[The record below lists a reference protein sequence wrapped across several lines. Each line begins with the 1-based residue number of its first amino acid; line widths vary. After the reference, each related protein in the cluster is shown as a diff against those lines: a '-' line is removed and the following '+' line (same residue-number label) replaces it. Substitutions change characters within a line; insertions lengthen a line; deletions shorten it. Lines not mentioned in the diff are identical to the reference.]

1 MDEFQEILQDF
12 LIESFELIE
21 QLDQDLVELESRPD
35 DLDLLNRIFRVA
47 HTIKGASSFLNFD
60 VLTHLTH
67 HMENLLNMARHG
79 DLVIDADVMDV
90 ILESIDLMK
99 ALLVRIRDSGADA
112 GLEVGQC
119 VERLDAVANGTP
131 LSSVTE
137 TVTVTA
143 SETVV
148 AVEPQTDAEEEAD
161 YSGMSEAEVEAE
173 IERLIAQRQAEDAAK
188 RANKANSSA
197 PVEEEPDYEG
207 MDDAEVEA
215 EIERLLAKRQAE
227 DAAKRAQKAA
237 ETSTA
242 PSVAAPVAAPITS
255 EPMPQSEPIPA
266 PVPVAPAAPA
276 VQPKVEAK
284 PATPVARR
292 AAEPKEEGEN
302 RGGGAV
308 EQTIR
313 VDVKRLDHLM
323 NLIGELVLG
332 KNRLIKI
339 NDDVEE
345 RYEGEAFLEE
355 LNQVVSIVSLVTTD
369 LQIAVMK
376 TRMLPIGK
384 VFNKFP
390 RMIRDLSRELNKKI
404 ELEITGEE
412 TELDKSIVEEIGDPL
427 VHIIRNSC
435 DHGIETP
442 DVRLSSGKEE
452 TGTIHLKAYHEGNH
466 IVIQIIDDGKGLD
479 AEMLKLKSIEK
490 GIITEKEAE
499 GMSEK
504 EAFGLIFRPGF
515 STAAQVTS
523 VSGRG
528 VGMDVVKTNI
538 EKLNGMIDIDSEVG
552 KGTSMKLK
560 IPLTLAIIQALLVGV
575 QEEYY
580 AIPLASVLETVRISK
595 DEIYTV
601 ESRSVMRL
609 RDEVLS
615 LVHIGDIFE
624 VERVFDNSEHAYVV
638 VLGLAE
644 SKIGLIVDSLVGQEE
659 IVIKSL
665 GEYLKGIEGI
675 AGATI
680 RGDGGVTLIVD
691 VAALMQMAKS
701 VKSTVGQESAEAKG
715 RLGVKNK
722 PSDYKVMIVDD
733 SKTDRTI
740 MRKSLEPMG
749 ITLVE
754 ATDGIEALNILKQAD
769 HTFDAML
776 IDIEMP
782 RMDGYSL
789 AAEIKKYNKYKNL
802 PLIAVTSRTGKA
814 DRMRGVESGMVE
826 YITKPYSSEYLMNVV
841 KRNIK
846 FNEGL

>member
-1 MDEFQEILQDF
+1 MDEFEEILQDF
-12 LIESFELIE
+12 LIEAFELIE
-21 QLDQDLVELESRPD
+21 QLDQDLVELETRPD

-79 DLVIDADVMDV
+79 DLVIDANVMDV

-99 ALLVRIRDSGADA
+99 ALLVRIRDHGEDSGLDVS
-112 GLEVGQC
+112 GC
-119 VERLDAVANGTP
+119 VARLDVVANGGEAP
-131 LSSVTE
+131 EPVE
-137 TVTVTA
+137 VPIP
-143 SETVV
+143 VV
-148 AVEPQTDAEEEAD
+148 QAPVVVQNSEEEPD
-161 YSGMSEAEVEAE
+161 YSTMSDAQVEAE
-173 IERLIAQRQAEDAAK
+173 IERLLAQKQAEAAAK
-188 RANKANSSA
+188 RSANAEPSKPAE
-197 PVEEEPDYEG
+197 VEPDYAN
-207 MDDAEVEA
+207 MSDAEVEA
-215 EIERLLAKRQAE
+215 EIERLLLEKQAE
-227 DAAKRAQKAA
+227 AAAKRIQKTESAA
-237 ETSTA
+237 PQEPVVQSVPVVVPA
-242 PSVAAPVAAPITS
+242 PQPKTEVAPVAKAT
-255 EPMPQSEPIPA
+255 
-266 PVPVAPAAPA
+266 PAAST
-276 VQPKVEAK
+276 
-284 PATPVARR
+284 TPTTPRR
-292 AAEPKEEGEN
+292 SEPKEEGDSK
-302 RGGGAV
+302 GGGV

-404 ELEITGEE
+404 ELEIAGED

-435 DHGIETP
+435 DHGIEVG
-442 DVRLSSGKEE
+442 DVRIAAGK
-452 TGTIHLKAYHEGNH
+452 TDVGTIQLKAYHEGNH

-479 AEMLKLKSIEK
+479 ADMLKQKSIEK
-490 GIITEKEAE
+490 GIITEKEADA
-499 GMSEK
+499 MSEK

-580 AIPLASVLETVRISK
+580 AIPLASVLETVRINK
-595 DEIYTV
+595 DDIYTV
-601 ESRSVMRL
+601 ENRSVMRL

-624 VERVFDNSEHAYVV
+624 VARVFDTSEHAYVV

-644 SKIGLIVDSLVGQEE
+644 SKIGLIVDTLIGQEE

-701 VKSTVGQESAEAKG
+701 VKSTIGSESGETKKI
-715 RLGVKNK
+715 GVKNSA
-722 PSDYKVMIVDD
+722 SDYCVMIVDD

-740 MRKSLEPMG
+740 MRKALEPLG
-749 ITLVE
+749 VTLVE
-754 ATDGIEALNILKQAD
+754 ATDGVEALNILKQGD
-769 HTFDAML
+769 HFFDAML

-782 RMDGYSL
+782 RMDGYTL
-789 AAEIKKYNKYKNL
+789 ASEIKKYNKYKNL
-802 PLIAVTSRTGKA
+802 PLIAVTSRAGKA

-826 YITKPYSSEYLMNVV
+826 YITKPYSPEYLMNVV

>member
-1 MDEFQEILQDF
+1 MDEFEEILQDF
-12 LIESFELIE
+12 LVESFELIE
-21 QLDQDLVELESRPD
+21 QLDQDLVELETRPD

-60 VLTHLTH
+60 TLTHLTH
-67 HMENLLNMARHG
+67 HMENILNLARHG
-79 DLVIDADVMDV
+79 DIIIDAGVMDV

-99 ALLVRIRDSGADA
+99 ALLVRIRDTRADSGLDVSA
-112 GLEVGQC
+112 C
-119 VERLDAVANGTP
+119 VARLDAAVNGDAAPAAVAP
-131 LSSVTE
+131 EPVIEAAPEPVAASV
-137 TVTVTA
+137 
-143 SETVV
+143 
-148 AVEPQTDAEEEAD
+148 DEEEAD
-161 YSGMSEAEVEAE
+161 YSGMSDDEVEAEIERLITIKNAEAVAKRTGGVPASQSVVEEEEEPDYSEMSDAEVEAE
-173 IERLIAQRQAEDAAK
+173 IERLIAIKNEEAAAK
-188 RANKANSSA
+188 RAGTAPVTSA
-197 PVEEEPDYEG
+197 PAPEP
-207 MDDAEVEA
+207 
-215 EIERLLAKRQAE
+215 
-227 DAAKRAQKAA
+227 
-237 ETSTA
+237 TPTPA
-242 PSVAAPVAAPITS
+242 PAVVATPAPQPTTQVAPVAK
-255 EPMPQSEPIPA
+255 PA
-266 PVPVAPAAPA
+266 AAPAAPRKSESKEDA
-276 VQPKVEAK
+276 DAK
-284 PATPVARR
+284 GAT
-292 AAEPKEEGEN
+292 
-302 RGGGAV
+302 V

-404 ELEITGEE
+404 ELEISGEE

-435 DHGIETP
+435 DHGVEVGE
-442 DVRLSSGKEE
+442 VRLASGKSEG
-452 TGTIHLKAYHEGNH
+452 GTIQLKAYHEGNH

-479 AEMLKLKSIEK
+479 TEMLKSKAMEK
-490 GIITEKEAE
+490 GLITEKEAD
-499 GMSEK
+499 GMSDK
-504 EAFGLIFRPGF
+504 EAYGLIFRPGF

-538 EKLNGMIDIDSEVG
+538 EKLNGMIDIDSELG
-552 KGTSMKLK
+552 QGTSMKLK

-644 SKIGLIVDSLVGQEE
+644 SKIGLIVDTLIGQEE

-701 VKSTVGQESAEAKG
+701 VKSTVGNEAGQGKKLGAKNSA
-715 RLGVKNK
+715 
-722 PSDYKVMIVDD
+722 SDYCVMIVDD

-740 MRKSLEPMG
+740 MRKSLESSG

-754 ATDGIEALNILKQAD
+754 AVDGVEALNILKQSD
-769 HTFDAML
+769 YYFDAML

-782 RMDGYSL
+782 RMDGYTL
-789 AAEIKKYNKYKNL
+789 ASQIKKYNKYKNL
-802 PLIAVTSRTGKA
+802 PLIAVTSRAGKS

-826 YITKPYSSEYLMNVV
+826 YITKPYSFDYLLNVV

-846 FNEGL
+846 FNERL

>member
-1 MDEFQEILQDF
+1 MDEFEEILQDF

-99 ALLVRIRDSGADA
+99 ALLVRIRDSGVDS
-112 GLEVGQC
+112 GLEVDGC
-119 VERLDAVANGTP
+119 VLRLDAVANGTS
-131 LSSVTE
+131 LGE
-137 TVTVTA
+137 TVPAAPVAHAPVPEPEIIA
-143 SETVV
+143 SSS
-148 AVEPQTDAEEEAD
+148 AEEEPD

-173 IERLIAQRQAEDAAK
+173 IERLIA
-188 RANKANSSA
+188 
-197 PVEEEPDYEG
+197 V
-207 MDDAEVEA
+207 
-215 EIERLLAKRQAE
+215 RQAE
-227 DAAKRAQKAA
+227 DAAKRAQKSTEPETPKA
-237 ETSTA
+237 ESA
-242 PSVAAPVAAPITS
+242 PAPVVAAPTP
-255 EPMPQSEPIPA
+255 
-266 PVPVAPAAPA
+266 APAAP
-276 VQPKVEAK
+276 K
-284 PATPVARR
+284 PAPAPRKV
-292 AAEPKEEGEN
+292 EPKEDTEN
-302 RGGGAV
+302 RGGAAV

-435 DHGIETP
+435 DHGVETP
-442 DVRLSSGKEE
+442 DVRLASGKEE
-452 TGTIHLKAYHEGNH
+452 SGTIHLKAYHEGNH

-490 GIITEKEAE
+490 GIITEKEADT
-499 GMSEK
+499 MTEK

-715 RLGVKNK
+715 RLGAKNK
-722 PSDYKVMIVDD
+722 ASDYTVMIVDD

-740 MRKSLEPMG
+740 MRKALEPMG

-754 ATDGIEALNILKQAD
+754 ATDGVEALNILKQGD
-769 HTFDAML
+769 YMFDGML
-776 IDIEMP
+776 VDIEMP
-782 RMDGYSL
+782 RMDGYTL

-814 DRMRGVESGMVE
+814 DRMRGVESGMIE
-826 YITKPYSSEYLMNVV
+826 YITKPYSPEYLMNVV

>member
-1 MDEFQEILQDF
+1 MDEFEEILQDF
-12 LIESFELIE
+12 LVEAFELIE
-21 QLDQDLVELESRPD
+21 QLDQDLVELETRPD

-60 VLTHLTH
+60 ILTHLTH

-79 DLVIDADVMDV
+79 DLIIDPNVMDV

-99 ALLVRIRDSGADA
+99 ALLVRIRDSGSDA
-112 GLEVGQC
+112 GLEVLGC
-119 VERLDAVANGTP
+119 VTRLDAVANGEAIAP
-131 LSSVTE
+131 EAILNESLVE
-137 TVTVTA
+137 VEETA
-143 SETVV
+143 SDEI
-148 AVEPQTDAEEEAD
+148 D
-161 YSGMSEAEVEAE
+161 YSHMS
-173 IERLIAQRQAEDAAK
+173 
-188 RANKANSSA
+188 
-197 PVEEEPDYEG
+197 
-207 MDDAEVEA
+207 DAEVEA
-215 EIERLLAKRQAE
+215 EIERLLAEKQAEAAAKRSSSIKQAPREEEPDYSSMSDEEVDAEIERLILEKQAE
-227 DAAKRAQKAA
+227 DAAKRSSKQ
-237 ETSTA
+237 TVSSTPVVA
-242 PSVAAPVAAPITS
+242 PAPQPKTEVAPIAKPVAAA
-255 EPMPQSEPIPA
+255 PA
-266 PVPVAPAAPA
+266 PR
-276 VQPKVEAK
+276 KS
-284 PATPVARR
+284 
-292 AAEPKEEGEN
+292 EPKEEGDSKS
-302 RGGGAV
+302 GGTV

-404 ELEITGEE
+404 ELEIAGED

-442 DVRLSSGKEE
+442 DIRLASGKEE

-479 AEMLKLKSIEK
+479 AEMLKIKSIEK
-490 GIITEKEAE
+490 GIITEKEADA
-499 GMSEK
+499 MSEK

-552 KGTSMKLK
+552 RGTSMKLK

-595 DEIYTV
+595 EEIYTV
-601 ESRSVMRL
+601 ENRSVMRL

-624 VERVFDNSEHAYVV
+624 VERVFDSSEHAYVV

-644 SKIGLIVDSLVGQEE
+644 SKIGLIVDTLIGQEE

-701 VKSTVGQESAEAKG
+701 VKSTVGHTGNEVKKIGAKNS
-715 RLGVKNK
+715 V
-722 PSDYKVMIVDD
+722 SDYCVMVVDD

-740 MRKSLEPMG
+740 MRKSLESLG

-754 ATDGIEALNILKQAD
+754 ATDGVEALSILKQGD
-769 HTFDAML
+769 HFFDAML

-782 RMDGYSL
+782 RMDGYTL
-789 AAEIKKYNKYKNL
+789 ASEIKKYNKYKNL
-802 PLIAVTSRTGKA
+802 PLIAVTSRSGKA

-826 YITKPYSSEYLMNVV
+826 YITKPYSADYLMNVV

>member
-12 LIESFELIE
+12 LVESFELIE

-99 ALLVRIRDSGADA
+99 ALLVRIRDSGEDG
-112 GLEVGQC
+112 GLEVEPC
-119 VERLDAVANGTP
+119 VLRLDAVANGTSIP
-131 LSSVTE
+131 SSHTTSAAATPAPEPVS
-137 TVTVTA
+137 VSTA
-143 SETVV
+143 SEG
-148 AVEPQTDAEEEAD
+148 EED
-161 YSGMSEAEVEAE
+161 YSGMSEEEVEAE
-173 IERLIAQRQAEDAAK
+173 IERLIAVRQAEDAAK
-188 RANKANSSA
+188 RAAHAGDTST
-197 PVEEEPDYEG
+197 VQTEEEPDYSG
-207 MDDAEVEA
+207 MSEEEVEA
-215 EIERLLAKRQAE
+215 EIERLIALRQAE
-227 DAAKRAQKAA
+227 DAAKRAQKGSEPEAPKA
-237 ETSTA
+237 EPA
-242 PSVAAPVAAPITS
+242 PAPVAASPAVTHKS
-255 EPMPQSEPIPA
+255 ES
-266 PVPVAPAAPA
+266 APAAKTAAPA
-276 VQPKVEAK
+276 PKKVES
-284 PATPVARR
+284 
-292 AAEPKEEGEN
+292 KEDEN
-302 RGGGAV
+302 RGGSAV

-442 DVRLSSGKEE
+442 EVRLASGKEE
-452 TGTIHLKAYHEGNH
+452 GGTIQLKAYHEGNH

-479 AEMLKLKSIEK
+479 AEMLKQKSIEK
-490 GIITEKEAE
+490 NIITEKEADT
-499 GMSEK
+499 MSEK

-552 KGTSMKLK
+552 QGTSMKLK

-715 RLGVKNK
+715 RGGAKTS
-722 PSDYKVMIVDD
+722 PTDYCVMIVDD

-740 MRKSLEPMG
+740 MRKALEPMG

-754 ATDGIEALNILKQAD
+754 ANDGVEALNILKQGE
-769 HTFDAML
+769 HNFDGML
-776 IDIEMP
+776 VDIEMP
-782 RMDGYSL
+782 RMDGYTL

-802 PLIAVTSRTGKA
+802 ALIAVTSRTGKA

-826 YITKPYSSEYLMNVV
+826 YITKPYSPEYLMNVV